1 MTVAASRR
9 RDRQVVRILGIL
21 GTLLKGSQPS
31 IRQLANRYGTRRET
45 IYRDMRALEEA
56 GYPIVGDEQGRLSHP
71 RLLAEARRYAPH
83 LRLSDSEIAALLWA
97 SKLAKTSS
105 PFRSALASAGMKLRA
120 MGTSTQAA
128 LAAGIDSAFGEGGF
142 SAKDYEP
149 HKETVLRL
157 VEAIVRRK
165 RCDLRYWSPANPST
179 KRYEFEPY
187 RLLTVSG
194 TLYCLG
200 RVPPYENVTTLA
212 VDRIQALDM
221 TDANFVVDPGFDADR
236 YQRESF
242 GVIWEKP
249 MNVVIRFSADQAPY
263 VRERVWHSTQRIREL
278 RDGRMELSFRAGGAF
293 EIARWVLGWGDA
305 AEVIR
310 PARLRVR
317 VAQILEAA
325 ARAYGQSSI
334 PASR

>member
-21 GTLLKGSQPS
+21 GTLLEGGQLS
-31 IRQLANRYGTRRET
+31 IRQLANRHGIRRET

-105 PFRSALASAGMKLRA
+105 PFRSALASAGVKLRA
-120 MGTSTQAA
+120 MGISAQAD
-128 LAAGIDSAFGEGGF
+128 LAAGIDAAFGEVGF

-157 VEAIVRRK
+157 VEAIVRHK
-165 RCDLRYWSPANPST
+165 RCGLRYWSPASPAT

-187 RLLTVSG
+187 RLLSVSG
-194 TLYCLG
+194 ALYRLG
-200 RVPPYENVTTLA
+200 RVPTSIELLYRRHWNGRLTAGPSPSPGHPRSRHSSRFNTHSLPAASAANAGSFLQTFRSEVT
-212 VDRIQALDM
+212 RRSGSRPFPQ
-221 TDANFVVDPGFDADR
+221 
-236 YQRESF
+236 
-242 GVIWEKP
+242 
-249 MNVVIRFSADQAPY
+249 
-263 VRERVWHSTQRIREL
+263 HS
-278 RDGRMELSFRAGGAF
+278 RAGS
-293 EIARWVLGWGDA
+293 L
-305 AEVIR
+305 
-310 PARLRVR
+310 
-317 VAQILEAA
+317 QIESK
-325 ARAYGQSSI
+325 RS
-334 PASR
+334 